1 MKIIFILLVAGWA
14 GLCPAQTPVN
24 KSIPVSAGQSLQLYF
39 DYPNLI
45 RVSSWDKNEIQITG
59 SVSINNGENDD
70 AFVLTS
76 VVSGNEVKVKGEI
89 PNIKSLPHQI
99 TIRRGEEK
107 IVFKNKAEYEKY
119 KQANGATFDFMNRG
133 SDIEISLD
141 IKVPA
146 SLPVSVES
154 VYGIVE
160 LKNLKQSMPLSAT
173 STYGGVDAALHA
185 AQVGELFA
193 STDFGQIYSNLD
205 ISFSGEGLKQKDFHT
220 EILARPGKGARYR
233 FESKYGNVYLRKN

>member
-1 MKIIFILLVAGWA
+1 MKKILFLLAAGWTS
-14 GLCPAQTPVN
+14 LCPAQSPVN
-24 KSIPVSAGQSLQLYF
+24 KSIPVNSGQSLQLYF

-76 VVSGNEVKVKGEI
+76 AVSGGQVIVKGEI
-89 PNIKSLPHQI
+89 PNIKSLPQQI
-99 TIRRGEEK
+99 TLRRGNEK
-107 IVFKNKAEYEKY
+107 IVFKNKSEYEKY
-119 KQANGATFDFMNRG
+119 KQEHGASFDFMNRG

-160 LKNLKQSMPLSAT
+160 LKNLKQSMPLSAI

-185 AQVGELFA
+185 AQVGELYA

-205 ISFSGEGLKQKDFHT
+205 VSFSGEGLKQKDFHT
-220 EILARPGKGARYR
+220 EIMARPGKGARYR